1 MSKFLT
7 NLFEWFSLFIIGIII
22 IGLIGTVAL
31 YCAGNA
37 DFVLGFIIGMITW
50 GLIKTFKEKC
60 ED

>member
-7 NLFEWFSLFIIGIII
+7 NLFKWVFLFIIGIII
-22 IGLIGTVAL
+22 MGLIAIVAL

-50 GLIKTFKEKC
+50 GLINAFKEKC

>member
-7 NLFEWFSLFIIGIII
+7 SLFEWVFLFIIGVII
-22 IGLIGTVAL
+22 IGLIATVAL

-50 GLIKTFKEKC
+50 SFIKVFKEKC